1 MGLLNKILSATNTA
15 LKVTNLYGGS
25 PATQAT
31 DSMAGLPL
39 GTSDGTPTGEVVL
52 KVKTVGAAPTPPPAA
67 STQFTATAS
76 VTVTGVSTS
85 ILASNANRTSVVLQ
99 NTHATANLYLNGTA
113 AAVVGQGVKLAPLQL
128 AAIEVSGAIEGI
140 SDGANINV
148 AIWETLI

>member
-39 GTSDGTPTGEVVL
+39 GTSDGTATGEVVL
-52 KVKTVGAAPTPPPAA
+52 KVKSVGAAPSPPAV

-76 VTVTGVSTS
+76 VTVTGASTS

-148 AIWETLI
+148 AIWETLV

>member
-31 DSMAGLPL
+31 DSLAGLPL
-39 GTSDGTPTGEVVL
+39 GTADGTATGEVVL
-52 KVKTVGAAPTPPPAA
+52 KVKSVGATPPPPPAV

-76 VTVTGVSTS
+76 VTVTGASTS
-85 ILASNANRTSVVLQ
+85 ILALNTMRTSVVLQ
-99 NTHATANLYLNGTA
+99 NTSTTDNLYLNGTA
-113 AAVVGQGVKLAPLQL
+113 AAAVGLGVKLAPLQL
-128 AAIEVSGAIEGI
+128 AAIEASGAINGI

-148 AIWETLI
+148 AIWETLV